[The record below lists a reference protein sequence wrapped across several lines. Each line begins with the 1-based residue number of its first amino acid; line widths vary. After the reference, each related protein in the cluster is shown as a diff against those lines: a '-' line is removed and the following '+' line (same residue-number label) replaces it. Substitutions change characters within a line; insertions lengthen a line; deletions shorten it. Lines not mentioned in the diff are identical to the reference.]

1 LNHSLLKTKLLEAM
15 ALKGVDRAGWVRTG
29 VQNPESVA
37 AHSWGV
43 AWLVLSLCPPEI
55 NRERALE
62 LAVIHDLPEVH
73 AGDITP
79 HDGISKSDK
88 VRLEREALARLVD
101 GHPKA
106 KELTALWEEYE
117 AGISPESRFVKACDK
132 IDMALQAQWI
142 EGQQADLD
150 LAEFV
155 QSALARLG
163 ESHWADLINAQV
175 H

>member
-1 LNHSLLKTKLLEAM
+1 MSQSSLKAKLIEALSLKA
-15 ALKGVDRAGWVRTG
+15 VDRAGWVRAG
-29 VQNPESVA
+29 VHKPESVA

-55 NRERALE
+55 NRSRALE
-62 LAVIHDLPEVH
+62 LAVVHDLPEVH

-88 VRLEREALARLVD
+88 VQLERIALARLVA

-106 KELTALWEEYE
+106 EELTALWEEYE
-117 AGISPESRFVKACDK
+117 AGISAESRFVKACDK

-142 EGQQADLD
+142 EGQQPNLD
-150 LAEFV
+150 LEEFV
-155 QSALARLG
+155 QSALGRLG
-163 ESHWADLINAQV
+163 ASSWADLIKA
-175 H
+175 